1 MMIFFYYQFI
11 SLYNH
16 TLNEGRGRGVW
27 TQVDPLQLKNDP
39 QSRPKASK
47 NSKVAVSPNKK
58 IYTYTQNIS
67 LPSLEMSKFKVWPYY
82 LYFNLILSSG
92 INKKNQKEFRKWS
105 WRVKTEN
112 DLNELLTYTTLTFKM
127 VFKYHSHPNTES
139 KTQHLRT

>member
-1 MMIFFYYQFI
+1 MRGGAGEYEPRWTP
-11 SLYNH
+11 YNSK
-16 TLNEGRGRGVW
+16 T
-27 TQVDPLQLKNDP
+27 T
-39 QSRPKASK
+39 PKAGQK
-47 NSKVAVSPNKK
+47 PLKTQRLQFRLIKK
-58 IYTYTQNIS
+58 IYTYIQNIS